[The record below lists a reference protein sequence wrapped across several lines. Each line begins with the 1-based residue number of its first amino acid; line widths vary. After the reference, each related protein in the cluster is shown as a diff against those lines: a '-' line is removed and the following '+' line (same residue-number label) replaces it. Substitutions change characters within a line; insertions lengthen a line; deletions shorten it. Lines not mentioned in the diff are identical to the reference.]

1 MAEKKISPVAYSAL
15 GDALALIFWYKKTLA
30 KFLRL
35 ALREYPELLTGLDLE
50 IAQKRETAT
59 TLVSRLAASERRYQD
74 VTISLM
80 VEISSMK
87 NFRELEQLEDQQ
99 WLERARQAVAE
110 LQDLTKQYRQSFEE
124 HTRFERELAEAVEE
138 AERGRAIGGALAS
151 LKEKFLI
158 LGSDPDPQ
166 ARGRTFETFLNELF
180 ALWDFYPRAAYS
192 LEREQIDGAFT
203 FDTDDY
209 ILEAK
214 WLKSVVSRE
223 QLDVFAKK
231 VERKGRNALGL
242 YVSVNGF
249 SGDGL
254 AEYASSSP
262 FITMDG
268 SDIYTVLDGRISLD
282 DLFMRKRRH
291 VNETGSCFFPAAGM
305 FSE

>member
-1 MAEKKISPVAYSAL
+1 M
-15 GDALALIFWYKKTLA
+15 
-30 KFLRL
+30 
-35 ALREYPELLTGLDLE
+35 REYPGLLNGLDLE
-50 IAQKRETAT
+50 TAQKRETANA
-59 TLVSRLAASERRYQD
+59 LVSRLAAKEREYQD

-87 NFRELEQLEDQQ
+87 SFRELEQLEDDQ
-99 WLERARQAVAE
+99 WLERAQTAVSE
-110 LQDLTKQYRQSFEE
+110 LEELTREYKRSAEE
-124 HTRFERELAEAVEE
+124 HSRFEAELAEAVEE
-138 AERGRAIGGALAS
+138 AEKGRAIGASLAS
-151 LKEKFLI
+151 LKDKFLV

-166 ARGRTFETFLNELF
+166 GRGRKFETFLNELY
-180 ALWDFYPRAAYS
+180 ALFDFYPRAAYS

-249 SGDGL
+249 SSDGL
-254 AEYASSSP
+254 AEYQSSSP

-268 SDIYTVLDGRISLD
+268 SDIFMVLDGRIALD
-282 DLFMRKRRH
+282 DLFLRKRRH
-291 VNETGSCFFPAAGM
+291 VNETGSCFFPAANI
-305 FSE
+305 FTE